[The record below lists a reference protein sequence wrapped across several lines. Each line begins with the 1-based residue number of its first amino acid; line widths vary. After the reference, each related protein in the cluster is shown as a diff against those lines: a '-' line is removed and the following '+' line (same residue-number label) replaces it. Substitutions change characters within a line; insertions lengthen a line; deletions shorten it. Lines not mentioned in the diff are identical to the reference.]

1 MPDYHKGCI
10 YKIKHQ
16 LDYNDENIYIGST
29 CNFIRRR
36 CMHKSDCCNPDSKS
50 YNLKLYQYIRENGG
64 WKNFEVLILEEC
76 AIEKLIEL
84 EQSYMD
90 FLKPTLNQCNAV
102 KIN

>member
-1 MPDYHKGCI
+1 MVNISCVYC
-10 YKIKHQ
+10 IKHK
-16 LDYNDENIYIGST
+16 LDEDWKNIYIGST
-29 CNFIRRR
+29 CNIAQRFKQ
-36 CMHKSDCCNPDSKS
+36 HKYDCKTYDRHHFNRKV
-50 YNLKLYQYIRENGG
+50 YQYIRENGG